1 MFSVSN
7 GAEIFFNRYRHCIYT
22 KAMEVERKMASENK
36 EDNSGRKGG
45 KRMGVEHTVV
55 ILKVY
60 YTPP

>member
-1 MFSVSN
+1 
-7 GAEIFFNRYRHCIYT
+7 
-22 KAMEVERKMASENK
+22 MEVERKMASENK

-45 KRMGVEHTVV
+45 KRMVVEHTVV